1 MTEPDLLMSKLPT
14 QQWIVIAAD
23 FSLDEMLPENVVI
36 VGLLIK
42 ILNLVWNAASFKT
55 VSSLLSLP
63 NSYHFLLF
71 FQNLK
76 ECYIF
81 V

>member
-1 MTEPDLLMSKLPT
+1 MSKLPT

-23 FSLDEMLPENVVI
+23 FNLDEMLPENVVI

-55 VSSLLSLP
+55 VSSLLYLYP
-63 NSYHFLLF
+63 TVITFYF
-71 FQNLK
+71 FFK
-76 ECYIF
+76 I
-81 V
+81 